1 MDGADPAPRKVM
13 IVEDEANIALALKTV
28 LAREGWDLS
37 HVSDGAAAM
46 EAIRAER
53 PDLVLLD
60 VMLPGVSGYDIC
72 QQIRMDDGLGDT
84 RILMMT
90 ARGNAVERRKGLAL
104 GADGFIAKPF
114 DLRDLMA
121 QAKRLI
127 STPRETAEEQTDA

>member
-1 MDGADPAPRKVM
+1 MAGAEQTPLKVL
-13 IVEDEANIALALKTV
+13 IVEDEANIALALSTV
-28 LAREGWDLS
+28 LAREGWKLT
-37 HVSDGAAAM
+37 HISDGAEAM
-46 EAIRAER
+46 ATVRSLS

-72 QQIRMDDGLGDT
+72 QQIRLDEALAAT

-127 STPRETAEEQTDA
+127 SAPRSEEGERTDA